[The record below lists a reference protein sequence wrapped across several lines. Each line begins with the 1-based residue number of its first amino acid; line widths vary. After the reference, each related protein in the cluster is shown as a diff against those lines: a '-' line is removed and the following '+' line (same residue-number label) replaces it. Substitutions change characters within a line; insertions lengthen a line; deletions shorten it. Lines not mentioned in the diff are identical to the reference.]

1 MVTKSEQ
8 TRALSLSTF
17 AFTACFAVWT
27 IFSILGIQIKEDLG
41 LTDTQFGLLVA
52 TPVLTGSLSRLLLGI
67 WTDQYGGRV
76 VFTLT
81 MLCSAVA
88 TYLLASVHTYEM
100 FLLAALGVGLA
111 GGGFAV
117 GIAYVSQW
125 YEKEKQGTAL
135 GIFGVG
141 NVGAAITNFGAPF
154 LLVALG
160 WEGTAKAYALI
171 LAVVAIGFYLFSKDD
186 PKLTAR
192 KKKNEKPRS
201 ILEQMEPLKNIQV
214 WRFSLY
220 YFFVFGAFVALAL
233 WLPRYYVGVYNL
245 PLTTAG
251 MLAACYA
258 LPGSVFRAL
267 GGWMSDR
274 YGARAVMYWT
284 FGAAIIVCFFLSYPA
299 TSYVVNGING
309 PINFN
314 ISVSLP
320 VFVSLTIVLGFFMS
334 LGKAAVYKHI
344 PVYYPDHVG
353 AVGGV
358 VGLVG
363 GLGGFCLPI
372 AFGFMNDVIGV
383 WTSCFMLLF
392 VITCFALLWMHASI
406 LYSEGR
412 VSKPSF
418 LPELKL
424 PKAKKKAA
432 VKKAAV
438 NEAVEFK
445 HQGLEDWDPENKEQW
460 NSYGKKVAFR
470 NLWISIPSLLCGFAV
485 WLYWG
490 IITVQMLNL
499 GFDFDKSDLF
509 SLMAIAGL
517 AGATL
522 RIPSTFFIRLA
533 GGRNTIFMTTA
544 LLIIPA
550 AGAGF
555 ALQDPNTP
563 LWMFQLLALLS
574 GFGGGNF
581 ASSMSNIS
589 FFFPKKMQGLSL
601 GLNAGLGNFG
611 VTTMQILIPL
621 AMTFGIF
628 GGAPMI
634 LESASGTLIGKI
646 PAGTETYIH
655 NAGYLWLIF
664 LVPLSI
670 AAWLGMDNIKAKHVS
685 PDLGAPP
692 VAFMKIGIMLMI
704 ALGVATTGLWLLL
717 PESANGS
724 GFGISKYIILP
735 GVIAVTVILLKML
748 PGETGASLK
757 RQYQIFKHPHTWVM
771 TVIYTMTF
779 GSFIGFAA
787 SFPLAIKVIFG
798 FQHVVGEDGV
808 MTHDISNPNAPSALM
823 YAWTGAFIGALIR
836 PIGGKIADKLGGAL
850 VTQIC
855 SIVMVGSALGVAYYM
870 KAAYMSATPEDFFV
884 PFLLLFLLLFA
895 ATGIGNGSTFRT
907 IAMVFNKEQT
917 GPVLGWTSAVA
928 AYGAFIVPKVL
939 GEQIKLTTPEVALY
953 GFAAFYAFCVLL
965 NWVVYLRPG
974 AKYKNP

>member
-1 MVTKSEQ
+1 MATKSDQ
-8 TRALSLSTF
+8 TRALGLSTF

-27 IFSILGIQIKEDLG
+27 IFSIIGIKIKTDLG
-41 LTDTQFGLLVA
+41 LSDTQFGLLVA

-67 WTDQYGGRV
+67 WADQYGGRV
-76 VFTLT
+76 VLMLT
-81 MLCSAVA
+81 MLASATA
-88 TYLLASVHTYEM
+88 TWMLSSVTTYEM
-100 FLLAALGVGLA
+100 FLVAALGVGLA

-117 GIAYVSQW
+117 GVSYVSQW

-160 WEGTAKAYALI
+160 WQGTAQVYAVM
-171 LAVVAIGFYLFSKDD
+171 LATIAVLFFLLSKDD
-186 PKLTAR
+186 PKLAAR
-192 KKKNEKPRS
+192 KEKKEKPRS
-201 ILEQMEPLKNIQV
+201 IVQQMEPLKNIQV

-233 WLPRYYVGVYNL
+233 WLPRYYVGVYGL
-245 PLTTAG
+245 SITTAG

-284 FGAAIIVCFFLSYPA
+284 FTACVLACFFLSYPA
-299 TSYVVNGING
+299 TTYIVQGIEG
-309 PINFN
+309 PIQFD
-314 ISVSLP
+314 IAISLP
-320 VFVSLTIVLGFFMS
+320 IFVSLTIVLGFFMS

-363 GLGGFCLPI
+363 GLGGFILPI
-372 AFGFMNDVIGV
+372 TFGFMNDMIGV

-392 VITCFALLWMHASI
+392 VITAFALLWMHASV
-406 LYSEGR
+406 LHMEGKLE
-412 VSKPSF
+412 KPKF

-424 PKAKKKAA
+424 PKPKSKTKAA
-432 VKKAAV
+432 AVDKAA
-438 NEAVEFK
+438 EFQ
-445 HQGLEDWDPENKEQW
+445 HQGLEDWDPENAEQW
-460 NSYGKKVAFR
+460 NSYGKKIAYR
-470 NLWISIPSLLCGFAV
+470 NLWISIPALLCGFAI

-499 GFDFDKSDLF
+499 GFGFAKSDLF

-517 AGATL
+517 SGATL

-544 LLIIPA
+544 LLILPA
-550 AGAGF
+550 LGTGF
-555 ALQDPNTP
+555 ALQDVNTP
-563 LWMFQLLALLS
+563 LWVFQALALLS

-589 FFFPKKMQGLSL
+589 FFFPKKKQGLAL

-621 AMTFGIF
+621 VMTFGIF
-628 GGAPMI
+628 GGAPMV
-634 LESASGTLIGKI
+634 LESTSGTLIGKI
-646 PAGTETYIH
+646 PAGTDTFIH
-655 NAGYLWLIF
+655 NAGFVWLVI
-664 LVPLSI
+664 LIPLSI
-670 AAWLGMDNIKAKHVS
+670 ATWLGMDNIKAKHVS
-685 PDLGAPP
+685 PGLGAPP
-692 VAFMKIGIMLMI
+692 MAFFQIAVMLLIGL
-704 ALGVATTGLWLLL
+704 AVGAAGLWLML

-724 GFGISKYIILP
+724 GFGVSKYIVLP
-735 GVIAVTVILLKML
+735 GVIAVTVALLKML
-748 PGETGASLK
+748 PGEIGSSLK

-771 TVIYTMTF
+771 SMIYTMTF

-798 FQHVVGEDGV
+798 YQHVAGPDGV
-808 MTHDISNPNAPSALM
+808 MNHDLVNPNGPSALM
-823 YAWTGAFIGALIR
+823 YAWMGAFIGALIR
-836 PIGGKIADKLGGAL
+836 PVGGWIADKMGGAL

-855 SIVMVGSALGVAYYM
+855 SIVMVASTLGVAYYM
-870 KAAYMSATPEDFFV
+870 KAAYGSATPEIYFV
-884 PFLLLFLLLFA
+884 PFLLLFLVLFA

-928 AYGAFIVPKVL
+928 AYGAFFIPKVI

-953 GFAAFYAFCVLL
+953 GFAAFYAACVIL
-965 NWVVYLRPG
+965 NWFVYLRPG
-974 AKYKNP
+974 AKHKNP